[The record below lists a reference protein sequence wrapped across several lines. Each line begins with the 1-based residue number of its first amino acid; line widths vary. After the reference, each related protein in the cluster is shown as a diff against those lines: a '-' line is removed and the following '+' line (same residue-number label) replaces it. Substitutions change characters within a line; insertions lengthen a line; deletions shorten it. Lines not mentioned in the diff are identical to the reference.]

1 MLIVLK
7 SASSILGVWQVS
19 LGRGH
24 VVFGLAGDFPAIADF
39 ERAFSI
45 IPFPIMVL
53 MGCWSLGEWGEVTHT
68 AHPCLWP

>member
-1 MLIVLK
+1 MWCL
-7 SASSILGVWQVS
+7 VWQETSLPCLRPAEAVLAVS
-19 LGRGH
+19 G
-24 VVFGLAGDFPAIADF
+24 IADF